1 MESNMADMN
10 GMKWIFRQIIACCS
24 LLFVLSA
31 EARQE
36 TNAGAASA
44 GTAKADSAVS
54 VSSLVASVGD
64 KERELILLRE
74 QNKLFKDFQSLQ
86 QTTVYWSLT
95 GVFGLVMI
103 LVGASFYT
111 NFRFYERDK
120 ESLKVELDT
129 KLENFGSIINSQML
143 DQRREADQSVERNSQ
158 RIQDIMLAQ
167 LSEVRASLDAVRL
180 EISNDIK
187 SVSEKQTNFEV
198 ELRSVR
204 KSLSDAEVELRK
216 VELEFW
222 DAQDIPDN
230 MIITLCQALK
240 AASGA
245 GDKRAVSD
253 IYEKMAIVLKEK
265 YEGGFGMD
273 LDVSIYTKKMLDLCA
288 QYDPKG
294 VAEVKKH
301 LSKVKVNAEPETE
314 TETENS

>member
-1 MESNMADMN
+1 
-10 GMKWIFRQIIACCS
+10 MKWICHVIACCS
-24 LLFVLSA
+24 LLFVFSA
-31 EARQE
+31 EAKQE
-36 TNAGAASA
+36 TNVGAASV
-44 GTAKADSAVS
+44 GLAKTDGAVS
-54 VSSLVASVGD
+54 VSSLVATVGD

-111 NFRFYERDK
+111 NFRFYEKDK
-120 ESLKVELDT
+120 ENLKVELDT
-129 KLENFGSIINSQML
+129 KLENFGSIINAQML

-167 LSEVRASLDAVRL
+167 LSEVRASLDAIRL
-180 EISNDIK
+180 EISSEFK
-187 SVSEKQTNFEV
+187 GVSESQTKFES

-204 KSLSDAEVELRK
+204 KSLSDAEIELRK

-230 MIITLCQALK
+230 MMITLCQALK
-240 AASGA
+240 AAASA

-253 IYEKMAIVLKEK
+253 IYEKMVTVLKDK
-265 YEGGFGMD
+265 YEGDLGMD
-273 LDVSIYTKKMLDLCA
+273 LDVSIYTKKMLDVCA

-301 LSKVKVNAEPETE
+301 LSKVKVNVEAEAEAE
-314 TETENS
+314 AVSS